1 MSDIN
6 IEELNKELIKL
17 EDRSEIIGSAIVK
30 RNGLLIT
37 SRLPKEIDER
47 EFGALTATIFGAIET
62 AGMSIES
69 KNVNNI
75 TVEFNNYQ
83 LIALDANNY
92 IFVSLLD
99 LNVNLG
105 LILVEIEESIK
116 IIKKKLGENLF

>member
-6 IEELNKELIKL
+6 IEELNKKLEKL
-17 EDRSEIIGSAIVK
+17 EDKGEIIGSAIVK

-37 SRLPKEIDER
+37 SRLPRDIDER

-62 AGMSIES
+62 AGMSLES
-69 KNVNNI
+69 NNVNNI

-83 LIALDANNY
+83 LIALDANDY

-116 IIKKKLGENLF
+116 IIKKILGDNSF

>member
-6 IEELNKELIKL
+6 IEELNKELKKL

-37 SRLPKEIDER
+37 SRLPRDIDER

-62 AGMSIES
+62 AGTSLES
-69 KNVNNI
+69 KTVNNI

-83 LIALDANNY
+83 LIALDANDY

-116 IIKKKLGENLF
+116 IIKKIL